1 MHKRQI
7 YIVSASGNW
16 NKASSYFKIH
26 PYWWR
31 ISLSARGITALHI
44 AVIMEQTSFVQKLV
58 ECMDVQDLEICM
70 ADRNTAFCL
79 AAISGNKKIAEILFG
94 KNPRLLWIRGQ
105 KDMLPIQLASSA
117 GHIKMTEFLFQK
129 TEEDLHN
136 ILPFQ
141 DVVKLFFSTITNSI
155 YTVTSK
161 LLNRDPKLLTIKN
174 ERELTPL
181 QMLAQFSLCKETI
194 GHQDIVS
201 SLFKGMQKEKKTIN
215 SVELSKAMFDAAQS
229 GNVTILEFL
238 FNNHPDL
245 LFEVDSTKQRSLL
258 HIAILYRQEY
268 VYRLILSK
276 GAFKNVMIQLIDS
289 DGNNVL
295 HLAAEFD
302 SKERL
307 GLPSLPVLMCSEE
320 KWFQEVEKIVP
331 PAMKR
336 MKNNDGLTPKE
347 VYYRSHKDLHTEA
360 ASIVKNLANTL
371 LVVAI
376 LIVTLGITGA
386 ITVPIKDLD
395 STSSPF
401 FPKKTWYTFFFL
413 SIAFGTWLCAS
424 SMFCYASV
432 ILPQSLQPKDESA
445 RVRQKKMVIGSVSLF
460 VSILV
465 MYTAAISGAIV
476 VFDFLSNW
484 SIYLICGFGGITF
497 VLHIYLDYTLWYQV
511 VKSALSFFQLCLSE
525 ADRILMAKLQDL

>member
-1 MHKRQI
+1 M
-7 YIVSASGNW
+7 VA
-16 NKASSYFKIH
+16 
-26 PYWWR
+26 
-31 ISLSARGITALHI
+31 
-44 AVIMEQTSFVQKLV
+44 
-58 ECMDVQDLEICM
+58 
-70 ADRNTAFCL
+70 
-79 AAISGNKKIAEILFG
+79 
-94 KNPRLLWIRGQ
+94 
-105 KDMLPIQLASSA
+105 
-117 GHIKMTEFLFQK
+117 
-129 TEEDLHN
+129 
-136 ILPFQ
+136 
-141 DVVKLFFSTITNSI
+141 
-155 YTVTSK
+155 
-161 LLNRDPKLLTIKN
+161 
-174 ERELTPL
+174 
-181 QMLAQFSLCKETI
+181 LCKETI

-432 ILPQSLQPKDESA
+432 ILPQ
-445 RVRQKKMVIGSVSLF
+445 I
-460 VSILV
+460 

-484 SIYLICGFGGITF
+484 SIYLICGFGAPKPPAKPAPATPTPAPAKSLVPSLPQSPFSDSSSNQYNFKILRKTKSFSTLIRLLKTTQIINQVNAQLVTTKSGGGLTILAPDDGAFSHLQAGYFNSLGDRQQKALIQFHVLPVSVSSSNFDSLSNPVMTLATYGNSVNISTGVVNATLTGIMYSDKTLAIHHVDTVLIPLYFSKPKPPAPAPTLAKAPKADKDNSSAQDDDQGESNKATSAANAINLISIHGTMLVSLGVALVAAVTF
-497 VLHIYLDYTLWYQV
+497 SI
-511 VKSALSFFQLCLSE
+511 
-525 ADRILMAKLQDL
+525 